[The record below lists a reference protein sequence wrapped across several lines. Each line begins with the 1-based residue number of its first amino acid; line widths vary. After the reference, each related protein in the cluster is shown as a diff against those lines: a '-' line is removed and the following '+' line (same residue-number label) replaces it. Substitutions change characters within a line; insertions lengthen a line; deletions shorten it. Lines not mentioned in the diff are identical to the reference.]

1 MRGGGIII
9 AENSYLIR
17 KGLIA
22 LLESLDTPLRIHEA
36 ADWES
41 TRDLMVRYSVNMII
55 INPELIPDA
64 KTELHS
70 LKMSH
75 HIISLMAI
83 DKGNLSDNIKKHFD
97 EIISISGNKSELI
110 TRLLDFTGHKKPE
123 GEKTNNTGL
132 SIRETDILKLVAK
145 GYTNQ
150 EIADQLF
157 ISTHTVISHRKN
169 IVSKLGIKTV
179 AGLTVYALLNNLINM
194 DDAR

>member
-36 ADWES
+36 TDWES
-41 TRDLMVRYSVNMII
+41 TRDLMIRYSVNII
-55 INPELIPDA
+55 ILNPELIPDA
-64 KTELHS
+64 KEGLHS
-70 LKMSH
+70 LKMNH

-83 DKGNLSDNIKKHFD
+83 DKGNLSENIKKHFD

-110 TRLLDFTGHKKPE
+110 TRLRNFTGQKEPE
-123 GEKTNNTGL
+123 GEKINNTGL
-132 SIRETDILKLVAK
+132 SIRETDILKLVAR
-145 GYTNQ
+145 GYTNH

>member
-9 AENSYLIR
+9 AENFYLIR

-75 HIISLMAI
+75 HIITLMAI

-110 TRLLDFTGHKKPE
+110 TRLRNFIGQKKRE

-132 SIRETDILKLVAK
+132 SIRETDILKLVAR